1 VPFGSIGLT
10 LFAIDLYFATPHTP
24 PGVALGALEF
34 ARQAGSW
41 RVLLDLGLIGVFGGL
56 FIVPLYALVQ
66 QRTRREIMSRVIGAN
81 SILNAVFMVAAA
93 LLGAMALQAG
103 FSIPQLLLVTGV
115 LNLLVAV
122 YIYSLVPEFLLR
134 FLSWLL
140 VHVVYR
146 LRKQNLEHIPDTG
159 PALLISNHVGF
170 ADAIVISAA
179 VRRPIRFIMESSIF
193 EIPVLST
200 IFRGMKA
207 IPVASA
213 REQPE
218 VYERA
223 FTTVARE
230 LRDGHLVCIFPE
242 GRLTTDGEIAAFRP
256 GMLRILKET
265 PVPVVPMSLSGLWDS
280 MFSRKFKSPWHRWP
294 RRFWARIT
302 LRVGVPLPPETEN
315 VDVYRDAVTA
325 LRGAER

>member
-1 VPFGSIGLT
+1 
-10 LFAIDLYFATPHTP
+10 
-24 PGVALGALEF
+24 
-34 ARQAGSW
+34 
-41 RVLLDLGLIGVFGGL
+41 
-56 FIVPLYALVQ
+56 
-66 QRTRREIMSRVIGAN
+66 
-81 SILNAVFMVAAA
+81 
-93 LLGAMALQAG
+93 
-103 FSIPQLLLVTGV
+103 
-115 LNLLVAV
+115 
-122 YIYSLVPEFLLR
+122 
-134 FLSWLL
+134 
-140 VHVVYR
+140 
-146 LRKQNLEHIPDTG
+146 
-159 PALLISNHVGF
+159 
-170 ADAIVISAA
+170 

-242 GRLTTDGEIAAFRP
+242 GRLTVDGEIAPFRP

-265 PVPVVPMSLSGLWDS
+265 PVPVVPIALSGLWDS
-280 MFSRKFKSPWHRWP
+280 MFSRKYRSPWQRWP

-302 LRVGVPLPPETEN
+302 LRVGVPLPPYVAD
-315 VDVYRDAVTA
+315 VDVYRQAVAA

>member
-1 VPFGSIGLT
+1 M
-10 LFAIDLYFATPHTP
+10 DLA
-24 PGVALGALEF
+24 
-34 ARQAGSW
+34 
-41 RVLLDLGLIGVFGGL
+41 LIGMFGGF

-66 QRTRREIMSRVIGAN
+66 QRTRREVMSRVIGAN

-93 LLGAMALQAG
+93 ALGAAG
-103 FSIPQLLLVTGV
+103 LAAGLTIPQLLLVTGV
-115 LNLLVAV
+115 LNLVVAV

-140 VHVVYR
+140 VHFVYR
-146 LRKQNLEHIPDTG
+146 LDKQGLEQIPDEG
-159 PALLISNHVGF
+159 PALLISNHVSF

-179 VRRPIRFIMESSIF
+179 CRRPIRFIMESSIF

-207 IPVASA
+207 IPVAPA
-213 REQPE
+213 KEQPE

-223 FTTVARE
+223 FDTVARE
-230 LRDGHLVCIFPE
+230 LRAGQIVCIFPE
-242 GRLTTDGEIAAFRP
+242 GRLTADGEIAAFRP

-265 PVPVVPMSLSGLWDS
+265 PVPVVPLALSGLWDS
-280 MFSRKFKSPWHRWP
+280 KFSRKYPSPWQRWP
-294 RRFWARIT
+294 RRFWPRIR
-302 LRVGVPLPPETEN
+302 LRAGAPMSPEGSD
-315 VDVYRDAVTA
+315 VAVYREAVAA